1 MTGTTRR
8 LAEFAAGIDY
18 AALPPDVVE
27 RARMLLMDQVGISIR
42 GRNDAGL
49 SASMAAALRRLGL
62 AASSIGGAAT
72 GNVGGATT
80 GRIGG
85 AEPPAGASV
94 IGDAASYSPP
104 AAALFN
110 GNLGHSLDFDDTHA
124 SGSIHPSA
132 PIVPAALAAAEMAK
146 ADGRAVV
153 AAVVAGYEVQI
164 RLSLA
169 LGPSEHYRRGFH
181 PTATCGVFGAAAAA
195 GRVLGL
201 DPSRMEDA
209 LGLCGS
215 LAAGSMQ
222 FLADGAWNKPF
233 HTGYAAM
240 NGLVAAC
247 MAREGFR
254 GAREAIEGRAGFLH
268 AYAPNADPALA
279 SEELGERWETLRI
292 AIKPYPSCRYSHA
305 PMDALIAL
313 RGEHGIDWRDV
324 ESVEIGLSRTGWNL
338 IGDPEDEKQRPETYV
353 DGQFSMPFCAAVALR
368 DGALT
373 WDSYDTHLG
382 DADTLGLCRRV
393 RTAVDQRVEA
403 DFPGMAGLARITTRR
418 GGVYEQYVKT
428 PRGEPENF
436 LTREELKAKFDG
448 LAAPYMGANRR
459 DALAEALLAIDEAD
473 DVAGVLR
480 MTRPVETDAPFPG
493 PEQAPGSGHSGS
505 GAGALAGSGAAFG
518 SGATS
523 GSGAAFSV
531 GAASGAVSNGD

>member
-8 LAEFAAGIDY
+8 LAEFAAGIQYPSLDP
-18 AALPPDVVE
+18 AVVE
-27 RARMLLMDQVGISIR
+27 RARMLLLDQIGISIR

-49 SASMAAALRRLGL
+49 SASMAAALRHLGL
-62 AASSIGGAAT
+62 AG
-72 GNVGGATT
+72 VGGA
-80 GRIGG
+80 GG
-85 AEPPAGASV
+85 AGGVDTAAGASV
-94 IGDAASYSPP
+94 IGDAAAYPPP

-124 SGSIHPSA
+124 AGSIHPSA
-132 PIVPAALAAAEMAK
+132 PIVPAALAAAEMAG
-146 ADGRAVV
+146 ADGRTVV

-169 LGPSEHYRRGFH
+169 LGPSDHYRQGFH
-181 PTATCGVFGAAAAA
+181 PTPTCGVFGAASAA

-201 DPSRMEDA
+201 DAARMEDA
-209 LGLCGS
+209 FGLCGS

-222 FLADGAWNKPF
+222 FLVDGAWNKPF

-268 AYAPNADPALA
+268 AYAPNASPELA
-279 SEELGERWETLRI
+279 AADLGERWETLRI

-305 PMDALIAL
+305 PVDALIAL

-324 ESVEIGLSRTGWNL
+324 ESVEIGLSRTGWDI
-338 IGDPEDEKQRPETYV
+338 IGDPEEEKQRPETYV

-393 RTAVDQRVEA
+393 RTAVDDRAEA
-403 DFPGMAGLARITTRR
+403 DFPGMAGIARITTK
-418 GGVYEQYVKT
+418 GGGAYERYVKT
-428 PRGEPENF
+428 PKGEPENF

-459 DALAEALLAIDEAD
+459 DALAEALLAIDEAE
-473 DVAGVLR
+473 DVAEILR
-480 MTRPVETDAPFPG
+480 MTRPVETADSP
-493 PEQAPGSGHSGS
+493 PGSGAL
-505 GAGALAGSGAAFG
+505 GA
-518 SGATS
+518 
-523 GSGAAFSV
+523 
-531 GAASGAVSNGD
+531 

>member
-18 AALPPDVVE
+18 PTLPPAAVE

-49 SASMAAALRRLGL
+49 SASMAAALRHLGL
-62 AASSIGGAAT
+62 AAGGIAGADTAA
-72 GNVGGATT
+72 
-80 GRIGG
+80 R
-85 AEPPAGASV
+85 ASV

-132 PIVPAALAAAEMAK
+132 PIVPAALAAAEMAG

-169 LGPSEHYRRGFH
+169 LNPSEHYRRGFH

-254 GAREAIEGRAGFLH
+254 GAREAIEGRSGFLH

-279 SEELGERWETLRI
+279 TEGLGQRWETLRI

-305 PMDALIAL
+305 PVDALIAL

-373 WDSYDTHLG
+373 WDSYDAHLG

-393 RTAVDQRVEA
+393 RTAVDDRAEA
-403 DFPGMAGLARITTRR
+403 DFPGMSGLARITTKR
-418 GGVYEQYVKT
+418 GGAYERYVKT

-459 DALAEALLAIDEAD
+459 DALAEALLAIDRTG
-473 DVAGVLR
+473 DVAEVLR
-480 MTRPVETDAPFPG
+480 MTRPVETDGVSAPPS
-493 PEQAPGSGHSGS
+493 A
-505 GAGALAGSGAAFG
+505 AGATVATAAAMAASAVTSAGAAG
-518 SGATS
+518 T
-523 GSGAAFSV
+523 
-531 GAASGAVSNGD
+531 GAASGSD